1 MYEQCL
7 QVCVR
12 EESVSARYIGRV
24 ASVALSRAPL
34 GLPLRLEDFSIFKPT
49 CVDKGF
55 FGKKCAESK
64 SAQPEW
70 ALYGKKNLP
79 AHFTRK
85 KHLVTALFARK
96 KS

>member
-1 MYEQCL
+1 M
-7 QVCVR
+7 R
-12 EESVSARYIGRV
+12 ARNIGRV
-24 ASVALSRAPL
+24 SSVASRAPL
-34 GLPLRLEDFSIFKPT
+34 GLPLRPGDFSIFKPS
-49 CVDKGF
+49 CVDKDF

-79 AHFTRK
+79 AHFTKK
-85 KHLVTALFARK
+85 KHLVGALFARK